1 MLSLGDLRIM
11 RMAMGIALLA
21 MLTTS
26 GYTQAADFGAADLG
40 AYTSAGTTGLGGGIA
55 ATFGAYFGARIGY
68 TSYEYTVDDLEESDL
83 TFDGKAE
90 IGGIHALLDWHP
102 FGGNFRL
109 SAGAIENASLSAR
122 VQPMA
127 GTYTLNGTSYSADDI
142 GDATGA
148 AEYESIS
155 PYAGLGFGRALSR
168 DGRFAFS
175 ADLGVVFTGSPE
187 VELNVSCRI
196 QNAMRCAQIQ
206 EDAAAEEAQLQDEA
220 DQLEYWPVLS
230 LGLSYKF

>member
-1 MLSLGDLRIM
+1 M
-11 RMAMGIALLA
+11 RKATRIALLS
-21 MLTTS
+21 MLATS
-26 GYTQAADFGAADLG
+26 GYAHAANSGAADFGVYA
-40 AYTSAGTTGLGGGIA
+40 SAGTTGLGGGIA
-55 ATFGAYFGARIGY
+55 ATFGSYFGARIGY
-68 TSYEYTVDDLEESDL
+68 TSYEHKVDDLEESGL
-83 TFDGKAE
+83 TFDGKAK
-90 IGGIHALLDWHP
+90 IGGMHALLDWHP

-122 VQPMA
+122 VQPIA
-127 GTYTLNGTSYSADDI
+127 DTYTLNGTSYSADDI

-155 PYAGLGFGRALSR
+155 PYAGVGFGRALSS

-187 VELNVSCRI
+187 VELNATCRI
-196 QNAMRCAQIQ
+196 QNAMLCAQI
-206 EDAAAEEAQLQDEA
+206 EDDVATERAALQDDA
-220 DQLEYWPVLS
+220 DELEYWPVLS